1 MFDCEVAYPLSEPVW
16 VVSLS
21 TELNVLV
28 AVVKVEAVVVAVAGA
43 VARRKHE

>member
-21 TELNVLV
+21 AELNVLV
-28 AVVKVEAVVVAVAGA
+28 AAVKVEVIVG
-43 VARRKHE
+43 RRKHE

>member
-21 TELNVLV
+21 AELRVLV
-28 AVVKVEAVVVAVAGA
+28 AMVKVVAVA

>member
-21 TELNVLV
+21 AELRVLV
-28 AVVKVEAVVVAVAGA
+28 AIVKVKVIVVAVAVG
-43 VARRKHE
+43 RRKHE